1 MTLDYL
7 LMNEACEIACYI
19 SSESQCNILTC
30 MQYKNAS
37 RHLDILEILL
47 PDFEYKQIATN
58 FHIKENRWRDS
69 NENSDSS
76 EANTPRPF
84 F

>member
-1 MTLDYL
+1 
-7 LMNEACEIACYI
+7 
-19 SSESQCNILTC
+19 
-30 MQYKNAS
+30 MQYKIAS
-37 RHLDILEILL
+37 RHLDILEVLL

-69 NENSDSS
+69 NENNDSS
-76 EANTPRPF
+76 VASTPRPF